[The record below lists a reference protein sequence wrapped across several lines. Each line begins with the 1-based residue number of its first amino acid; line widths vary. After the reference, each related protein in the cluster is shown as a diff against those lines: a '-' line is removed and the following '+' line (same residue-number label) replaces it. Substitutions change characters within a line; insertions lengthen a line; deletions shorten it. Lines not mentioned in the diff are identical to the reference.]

1 MKVGFIT
8 IGQSPRVDVVP
19 EIKPYLGDVEIIECG
34 ALDGLTL
41 EEIKELAPKEG
52 DYVLVSRLRDGTQV
66 RLGREKIVKRLQEC
80 VKKLEK
86 EVDVIGVLCTGE
98 FPELKSQ
105 KLLVEPSLLLLK
117 TVEALGVSN
126 FGVIVPDPEQI
137 ETTKRKW
144 SSVANTIKV
153 QSVSPYTGKE
163 EDLIRAAQKLKD
175 CDLIVMDCI
184 GYTISS
190 KRIVKEVTKKP
201 VVLPR
206 TLIARVIGELLEG

>member
-1 MKVGFIT
+1 MKVGFVT

-41 EEIKELAPKEG
+41 EEIKELAPREG
-52 DYVLVSRLRDGTQV
+52 EYVLVSRLRDGTQV

-80 VKKLEK
+80 IKKLEK
-86 EVDVIGVLCTGE
+86 EVDIIGVLCTGE

-126 FGVIVPDPEQI
+126 LGVIVPDPDQVEM
-137 ETTKRKW
+137 TKRKW
-144 SSVANTIKV
+144 KGVAESIKV
-153 QSVSPYTGKE
+153 QSVSSYIGKE
-163 EDLIRAAQKLKD
+163 EDLIKAAKELKE
-175 CDLIVMDCI
+175 CDLIVLDCM
-184 GYTISS
+184 GYSLS
-190 KRIVKEVTKKP
+190 AKKLVKEITGKP

-206 TLIARVIGELLEG
+206 TLMARVVGELLEE